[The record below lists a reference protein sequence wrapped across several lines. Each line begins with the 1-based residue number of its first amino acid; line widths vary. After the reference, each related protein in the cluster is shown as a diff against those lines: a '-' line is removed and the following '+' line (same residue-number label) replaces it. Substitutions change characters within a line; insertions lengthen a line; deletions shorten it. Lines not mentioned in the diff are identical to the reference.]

1 MVRLKSLYKSSNLTS
16 VVNRQEQRLWIVGNG
31 ATEHW
36 GSNKL
41 GTDLQH
47 DHKKDNVDNN
57 MAVMSDLKQISKTSL
72 LLTHLRASVVTTN
85 ISQKQNKQGIF

>member
-31 ATEHW
+31 TTEHW

-57 MAVMSDLKQISKTSL
+57 MAVMSDLKQICKTSL

-85 ISQKQNKQGIF
+85 ISQKQNKQGIS